1 LGDLIISIDIG
12 TSKVCALI
20 GRVNK
25 YSQLEVLGRGMAP
38 CYGLKKGVIVDI
50 DRTAEAIRSAIDE
63 AEKTANI
70 KVGSAYANIHGMH
83 VDVINN
89 KSELSI
95 SNAEREISQRDVDNL
110 IRAVRDIEISEDKQL
125 IDVIT
130 RQYILDGYDEIV
142 DPVGMVGTRLE
153 LDADIVVGKI
163 TSVQNIVKSIERAGI
178 QIDGLV
184 AEAFASGEICLTADE
199 RDIGVVLIDVGGGV
213 TDISVFQANRLVFY
227 DSIPVGG
234 DHITND
240 IAIGLR
246 ISPSEAEK
254 IKRQYELA
262 LTSLIKNDQ
271 EISVFD
277 INENKKKSIKVS
289 ELVEIIEARVYEIFS
304 LCRNQLAKSGI
315 MLPPNGG
322 VVLTG
327 AGISYV
333 DGCKQLAGEVFEM
346 PIRVVQAGLIQ
357 GVSKPEFVV
366 ASGIIKYI
374 SNIKRVA
381 CKTTEIK
388 LNKTVSKEQKA
399 SAFEKIASL
408 FRKLF

>member
-1 LGDLIISIDIG
+1 MGDLIISIDIG

-25 YSQLEVLGRGMAP
+25 YSQLEVIGRGMVP

-50 DRTAEAIRSAIDE
+50 DRTAEAIRSAIVE
-63 AEKTANI
+63 AERAANV

-89 KSELSI
+89 KSEISI
-95 SNAEREISQRDVDNL
+95 SNAEREISRRDVDNL
-110 IRAVRDIEISEDKQL
+110 IYAVRDIEISEDKQL
-125 IDVIT
+125 IDVT
-130 RQYILDGYDEIV
+130 RQYILDGYDEII
-142 DPVGMVGTRLE
+142 DPVGMVGTKLE

-184 AEAFASGEICLTADE
+184 AEAFASGEVCLTADE
-199 RDIGVVLIDVGGGV
+199 RDIGVVMIDVGGGV
-213 TDISVFQANRLVFY
+213 TDISVFQANRLIFY

-246 ISPSEAEK
+246 ISPAEAEK

-304 LCRNQLAKSGI
+304 LCANQLAKSGTMI
-315 MLPPNGG
+315 SPNGG

-333 DGCKQLAGEVFEM
+333 DGAKQLAHEVFEM
-346 PIRVVQAGLIQ
+346 PVRVVQAGLIQ
-357 GVSKPEFVV
+357 GVTKPEFIV

-381 CKTTEIK
+381 CKTSEIK
-388 LNKTVSKEQKA
+388 LNKSSTQERRDSV
-399 SAFEKIASL
+399 FERIAGF